1 MNSRIFIALAIASAT
16 FGSGCVGEPSAQPPI
31 VPIRNMYQQPRLT
44 AQKANDFFQDG
55 RVMRPLVEGTVAQEM
70 EREISIQTGRTED
83 DSDWL
88 LEIPA
93 SVVERHGGLAALTER
108 GQARYEIY
116 CSPCHASNGNGQGMV
131 YRRAQQLQ
139 ANNQSGAFAPTNLND
154 ERIRHIPDGQLYA
167 TLTNGIRTMPAYR
180 HNVPLDDRWAI
191 VAYVR
196 ALQLSQAGRTTA
208 ANTEQNQ

>member
-1 MNSRIFIALAIASAT
+1 MNNRIFIALALAGAA
-16 FGSGCVGEPSAQPPI
+16 FGGGCVGEPSSEPPI
-31 VPIRNMYQQPRLT
+31 VPIRNMYNQPRIT
-44 AQKANDFFQDG
+44 AQIASDFFQDG
-55 RVMRPLVEGTVAQEM
+55 RGARPLVEGTVAQEM
-70 EREISIQTGRTED
+70 EREISTQTGRTED

-93 SVVERHGGLAALTER
+93 SVVERQGGLAAMADRGHER
-108 GQARYEIY
+108 YDIY
-116 CSPCHASNGNGQGMV
+116 CAPCHAESGNGQGMV
-131 YRRAQQLQ
+131 YRRAQQLA
-139 ANNQSGAFAPTNLND
+139 ANNQSGAFAPTDLHD

-167 TLTNGIRTMPAYR
+167 TISNGIRTMPAYR
-180 HNVPLDDRWAI
+180 HSVPLDDRWAI